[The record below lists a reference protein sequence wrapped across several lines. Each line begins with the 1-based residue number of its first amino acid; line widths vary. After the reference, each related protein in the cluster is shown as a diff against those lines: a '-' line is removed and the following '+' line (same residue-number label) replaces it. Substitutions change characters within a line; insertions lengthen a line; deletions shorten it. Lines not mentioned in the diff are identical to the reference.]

1 MPRSP
6 RRRIRFAS
14 VASRIED
21 LSKPGW
27 ADASPQGLASA
38 TDART
43 TRFCRTQPPV
53 FVKRLRRYQVQVR
66 RSFSEGGSVVRLRA
80 VVRSRQGRPANTL
93 HADAAA
99 STASHPAS
107 VTTRDPPLVRDET
120 AELIGLIWGDR
131 EGNCFCARDWT
142 GQIRLI
148 WLGKL
153 VSASNGQV
161 LARCGHGDHLHCHRH
176 FQQEAVLS
184 AHIWFGRVMES
195 RIRKVG
201 MRACTHKSNSAPHR
215 HTMSALLSVA
225 DIAEPAQQPAQE
237 PVKSRSSRARI
248 RYVRTGRRQ

>member
-6 RRRIRFAS
+6 WRRIR
-14 VASRIED
+14 
-21 LSKPGW
+21 
-27 ADASPQGLASA
+27 LASIAAGLMAQLIRLDRSRHRQLSISHGCQDHTVLPYA
-38 TDART
+38 TPA
-43 TRFCRTQPPV
+43 

-225 DIAEPAQQPAQE
+225 DIAEPAQQ
-237 PVKSRSSRARI
+237 
-248 RYVRTGRRQ
+248 VRLVPKAEIHFRTSAA

>member
-1 MPRSP
+1 MPYATP
-6 RRRIRFAS
+6 AFA
-14 VASRIED
+14 
-21 LSKPGW
+21 K
-27 ADASPQGLASA
+27 
-38 TDART
+38 T
-43 TRFCRTQPPV
+43 
-53 FVKRLRRYQVQVR
+53 LRCTQVQVR